1 MQGNIAAGSPHP
13 GPFDKL
19 RTGFPRKGGRK
30 QNFCSDPRAYLFLS
44 NCEFFR
50 KGKRIFM
57 VRVAIL
63 DDYQHVALQMT
74 DWSTL
79 PVDVEVQVFS
89 DHLTDQDA
97 LVERLKNF
105 EVVMA
110 MRERT
115 PFPRSLL
122 ERLPTLRLL
131 TTTGMRNAAIDLQAA
146 ADCGVVVCG
155 TGGVLSPTA
164 ELTWGLILALL
175 RSIPRED
182 QATRSGQWQVSTGI
196 GVQGKVLGVIGLGNL
211 GSQVATIGKAFQMPV
226 IAWSQNLTAE
236 RAAQVGATLVSK
248 DELLSRSDIVTIH
261 LVLSERTRGL
271 LGARE
276 LALMKPTSYLVNTS
290 RGPIVDEQALVTA
303 LQKKTIAG
311 AALDVFD
318 EEPLPLDHPLR
329 HLDNTVITPHLGY
342 VTVETYRIFFD
353 QTVENIRAFLN
364 GAPVR
369 VINRP
374 R

>member
-1 MQGNIAAGSPHP
+1 
-13 GPFDKL
+13 
-19 RTGFPRKGGRK
+19 
-30 QNFCSDPRAYLFLS
+30 
-44 NCEFFR
+44 
-50 KGKRIFM
+50 M
-57 VRVAIL
+57 VRVAVL

-74 DWSTL
+74 DWSAL
-79 PVDVEVQVFS
+79 PAEVEVQVFS
-89 DHLTDQDA
+89 DHLNDQGA

-105 EVVMA
+105 EIVMA

-122 ERLPTLRLL
+122 ERLPALRLL
-131 TTTGMRNAAIDLQAA
+131 TTTGMRNAAIDMQAA
-146 ADCGVVVCG
+146 TDCGVVVCG
-155 TGGVLSPTA
+155 TGGVVYPTA

-175 RSIPRED
+175 RHIPRED
-182 QATRSGQWQVSTGI
+182 QATRAGQWQVSMGI
-196 GVQGKVLGVIGLGNL
+196 GLQGKVLGVIGLGNL
-211 GSQVATIGKAFQMPV
+211 GSQVATVGKAFQMPV

-236 RAAQVGATLVSK
+236 RAAQIGATLVSK
-248 DELLSRSDIVTIH
+248 DELLSQSDIVTIH
-261 LVLSERTRGL
+261 LVLSQRTRGL

-290 RGPIVDEQALVTA
+290 RGPIVDEQALVAA

-329 HLDNTVITPHLGY
+329 RLENTVITPHIGY
-342 VTVETYRIFFD
+342 VTTETYRIFFD

-369 VINRP
+369 VINR
-374 R
+374 

>member
-1 MQGNIAAGSPHP
+1 
-13 GPFDKL
+13 
-19 RTGFPRKGGRK
+19 
-30 QNFCSDPRAYLFLS
+30 
-44 NCEFFR
+44 
-50 KGKRIFM
+50 M

-74 DWSTL
+74 DWSAL
-79 PVDVEVQVFS
+79 PADVEVQVFS
-89 DHLTDQDA
+89 DHLTDRDA

-146 ADCGVVVCG
+146 TDRGVVVCG

-175 RSIPRED
+175 RYIPRED
-182 QATRSGQWQVSTGI
+182 QATRAGQWQVSTGI
-196 GVQGKVLGVIGLGNL
+196 GVQGKILGVIGLGNL
-211 GSQVATIGKAFQMPV
+211 GSQVATVGKAFQMPV

-248 DELLSRSDIVTIH
+248 DELLSQSDIVTIH

-290 RGPIVDEQALVTA
+290 RGPIVDEQALVAA

-329 HLDNTVITPHLGY
+329 HLENTVITPHLGY
-342 VTVETYRIFFD
+342 VTIETYRIFFD